1 MHEKSL
7 IDYDY
12 DLPEELIAQVPT
24 EERSLSRLLVVDRRA
39 EALTHG
45 RFGDLAVF
53 LRRDDLL
60 VMNDTRVIPAR
71 IEARRTTGGR
81 VELFLLRP
89 AGNDVPSAP
98 DEITW
103 IVMAKPSGRLK
114 EGEDL
119 ALVRGGRARLR
130 AFRGGGQW
138 EATFSDVEGT
148 AGLFER
154 GRMPL
159 PHYIKRAW
167 EVDERDSID
176 RTRYQTV
183 YAARDG
189 AVAAPTAGLH
199 FTPGL
204 LETLGEAGVGTAFVT
219 LAVGVGTFAPV
230 RAEDFRSHVMHHEDY
245 EISDA
250 TAAAIN
256 QTRRAGGRIV
266 AVGTTSARVLETVA
280 RDDGLVEP
288 GAGRTGI
295 YIYPPYTFKA
305 VDALITNF
313 HLPRSTLLLLVS
325 ALAGRERILGAY
337 AEAVRRGY
345 RFYSYGDAML
355 IV

>member
-1 MHEKSL
+1 MHMNKL
-7 IDYDY
+7 MDYNY
-12 DLPEELIAQVPT
+12 DLPDALIAQVPA
-24 EERSLSRLLVVDRRA
+24 EERSRSRLLVLDRRK

-45 RFGDLAVF
+45 RFEDLTAF
-53 LRRDDLL
+53 LKAGDLL
-60 VMNDTRVIPAR
+60 VMNNTRVIPAR
-71 IEARRTTGGR
+71 IEARRSTGGR
-81 VELFLLRP
+81 VELFLLHP
-89 AGNDVPSAP
+89 AP
-98 DEITW
+98 DGPSSDLSWT
-103 IVMAKPSGRLK
+103 VMAKPSGRLK
-114 EGEDL
+114 EGEEL
-119 ALVRGGRARLR
+119 ILVKGGRARLSL
-130 AFRGGGQW
+130 FKGGGQW
-138 EATFSDVEGT
+138 EADFVDVEGRL
-148 AGLFER
+148 GLFER

-159 PHYIKRAW
+159 PHYIKRSW
-167 EVDERDSID
+167 ESDERDGID

-183 YAARDG
+183 YASRDG

-204 LETLGEAGVGTAFVT
+204 LETLGAAGVATAFVT

-230 RAEDFRSHVMHHEDY
+230 RDEDFQSHVMHHEDY

-256 QTRRAGGRIV
+256 GTRRAGGRIV

-280 RDDGLVEP
+280 RDDGRVEP

-295 YIYPPYTFKA
+295 YIYPPYAFKA